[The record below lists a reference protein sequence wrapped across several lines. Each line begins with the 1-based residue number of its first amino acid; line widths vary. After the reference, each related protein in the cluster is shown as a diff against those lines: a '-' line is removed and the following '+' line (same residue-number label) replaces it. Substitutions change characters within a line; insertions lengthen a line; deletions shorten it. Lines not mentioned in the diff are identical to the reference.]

1 MEFMEVLGNR
11 RTIRFF
17 EPNKPVEREKIQV
30 ILEASN
36 RSSRGINVDFCK
48 SIVVY
53 RDEISDSV
61 RQRLKTP
68 TTNVALDLA
77 PVWIFFY
84 GDMKYPGEGKTHLK
98 ELVDLGALP
107 ATHGWS
113 HAYVDE
119 VIWGNVIGV
128 FANDPTLNIW
138 FLSVECGLA
147 ICQALLTAFEEGLGA
162 GLHAFDA
169 NVAKEVLKVP
179 DHWFP
184 MWMLLVGYPAE
195 DPKAGGQRPRR
206 PLGQNNF
213 LGQYGVPFPEDP
225 AVREKLKQRGLIQEP
240 MSPDGRARKAEIRK
254 LAERFG
260 LPM

>member
-1 MEFMEVLGNR
+1 MSIA
-11 RTIRFF
+11 T
-17 EPNKPVEREKIQV
+17 
-30 ILEASN
+30 
-36 RSSRGINVDFCK
+36 RSATTCG
-48 SIVVY
+48 
-53 RDEISDSV
+53 
-61 RQRLKTP
+61 QQLKTP

-84 GDMKYPGEGKTHLK
+84 GDMTYPAQGKARLK
-98 ELVDLGALP
+98 QLVDLGALP

-113 HAYVDE
+113 HAYVDD

-147 ICQALLTAFEEGLGA
+147 ICQALLAAFEEGLGA

-169 NVAKEVLKVP
+169 NVAKKALKVP

-195 DPKAGGQRPRR
+195 DSKAGGQRPRR
-206 PLGQNNF
+206 PLGENNF

-225 AVREKLKQRGLIQEP
+225 AVTEKLKQRGLIQEP
-240 MSPDGRARKAEIRK
+240 MSLDGPRKAEIRK

>member
-1 MEFMEVLGNR
+1 MEFMQVLGNR

-17 EPNKPVEREKIQV
+17 EPNKPVEPEKIQA
-30 ILEASN
+30 ILEAVN

-48 SIVVY
+48 AIVVY
-53 RDEISDSV
+53 RDEISEDV
-61 RQRLKTP
+61 RQALKTP

-84 GDMKYPGEGKTHLK
+84 GDTTYTEQGKTRLK
-98 ELVDLGALP
+98 QLVDLGALP

-113 HAYVDE
+113 HTYVDE
-119 VIWGNVIGV
+119 TIWGSVISV
-128 FANDPTLNIW
+128 FAGDPTLNIW

-147 ICQALLTAFEEGLGA
+147 ICQGLLAAFEEGLGA
-162 GLHAFDA
+162 GLHAFDV
-169 NVAKEVLKVP
+169 NVAKEALKVP
-179 DHWFP
+179 DTWFP
-184 MWMLLVGYPAE
+184 MWMLLVGYPSE

-206 PLGQNNF
+206 ALGDNYF
-213 LGQYGVPFPEDP
+213 LGQYGVPFPEDQ
-225 AVREKLKQRGLIQEP
+225 AVTEKLKERGLIQAP
-240 MSPDGRARKAEIRK
+240 MTPDGPRKAEVRK